1 VFTFIFEIYSIP
13 PSSFIDMLGRNDQL
27 NLSLRLVFGIYFIP
41 PSSFIDMLGWNDQLN
56 LSSRLATFSP
66 TYSEYDSH

>member
-1 VFTFIFEIYSIP
+1 
-13 PSSFIDMLGRNDQL
+13 MLGWNDQL

-66 TYSEYDSH
+66 TYSGYDSH